1 MGRKLQKLGPF
12 ATLAQT
18 QRWIKCLNNWAKAN
32 NKTHTDIS
40 NVLGFSSR
48 SGWYRLL
55 QGVTKRARLSLIR
68 TSTQQLG
75 LDSKFIDGVFDFKS
89 KFSEARNIFNEFK
102 ETYAQCVSQGNQ
114 YQASQIVRKAAMF
127 LFETLVPKD
136 TVLSLEFINRK
147 NEYETAKIYCIPDE
161 VTCYSI
167 SVFGGPIC
175 VMFTFSKKLSDSLE
189 IPIMEGDLDI
199 HAVSA
204 IKHQVS
210 VGKKIRYKSQ
220 KSIDKFTDNAKKFTI

>member
-1 MGRKLQKLGPF
+1 MGRKPQKLGPF
-12 ATLAQT
+12 ATPAQT
-18 QRWIKCLNNWAKAN
+18 QRWIKCLNGWAKTN

-40 NVLGFSSR
+40 NLLGFSSR

-55 QGVTKRARLSLIR
+55 QGVNKRARLALVR

-75 LDSKFIDGVFDFKS
+75 LDSNFINGVFDFKA
-89 KFSEARNIFNEFK
+89 KFSEARNIFTDFK
-102 ETYAQCVSQGNQ
+102 ETYAQTSSTGNH

-136 TVLSLEFINRK
+136 MILSLEFINRN
-147 NEYETAKIYCIPDE
+147 NEYETAKICCSPDE
-161 VTCYSI
+161 VNFYYI
-167 SVFGGPIC
+167 SVFGGPLC
-175 VMFTFSKKLSDSLE
+175 VMFTLSKKIGNLDM
-189 IPIMEGDLDI
+189 PIMEGDLDI

-210 VGKKIRYKSQ
+210 VGKKKHYKSQ
-220 KSIDKFTDNAKKFTI
+220 KSIAKFTDNAKKFTI